1 MEKLRKEAVFFI
13 MSLAVLFCSS
23 CNSGFR
29 EEKRIEAEISTFVAS
44 RQNGSIP
51 TIPATTIILT
61 ATETAIPAIPTVPRV
76 TPWIATHVPEQPV
89 VHFTDAIEKSAVVQ
103 NAPLQQSTSQEI
115 DQKYTPIIVDA
126 NPSAS
131 DWRNWPVVPQLSKTA
146 ADIFWFGVNH
156 MGTRANY
163 FSKVGDC
170 QSYSNV
176 FLGNYDQ
183 IAGYYELSDDELY
196 LEDAIHFFSKAF
208 GAESLAVNNG
218 MSVASVLTSTWAD
231 PSFCNP
237 YESMIQCELRVNKPS
252 IIFVNL
258 GTNWN
263 VDWETSIYYDY
274 LDELVY
280 TIIENGTLP
289 ILSSKADDVEGG
301 HEINEITAQIS
312 KKYGIPFFNF
322 WSEAQ
327 KLENGGLDPQRENIY
342 LSMEA
347 WKIRSY
353 WALKTLHYVGIS
365 LGLF

>member
-1 MEKLRKEAVFFI
+1 METLRKEAAFLIIGFV
-13 MSLAVLFCSS
+13 VLLCSS
-23 CNSGFR
+23 CNSGYR
-29 EEKRIEAEISTFVAS
+29 EEKRIEAEISAFVAS

-51 TIPATTIILT
+51 TIPLTTIT
-61 ATETAIPAIPTVPRV
+61 WTVTETPVPAVPT
-76 TPWIATHVPEQPV
+76 TPTAAPWMATDDSEQPEV
-89 VHFTDAIEKSAVVQ
+89 LVTDTVAESAVVQ
-103 NAPLQQSTSQEI
+103 GAPSMQRVSQEAEH
-115 DQKYTPIIVDA
+115 KYTPIIVDA
-126 NPSAS
+126 NPSAA

-156 MGTRANY
+156 LGTRANY

-183 IAGYYELSDDELY
+183 NTGYYELSDDEFY

-208 GAESLAVNNG
+208 GAESFAVNNG
-218 MSVASVLTSTWAD
+218 MSAASVLTSTWAD

-237 YESMIQCELRVNKPS
+237 HESMIHCELRVNKPS

-301 HEINEITAQIS
+301 HEINEITAKIS
-312 KKYGIPFFNF
+312 KKYGLPFFNF
-322 WSEAQ
+322 WAEAQ

-342 LSMEA
+342 LSMDA

-353 WALKTLHYVGIS
+353 WALQTLYSVGVS

>member
-76 TPWIATHVPEQPV
+76 TPWIATYVPEQPV
-89 VHFTDAIEKSAVVQ
+89 VHFTDAIEKSAIVQ

-131 DWRNWPVVPQLSKTA
+131 DWRNCPVVPQLSKTA

-263 VDWETSIYYDY
+263 VDWKPVFTMITWMNWCIQSLKMGLCPFYPPKRMMWKEDTK
-274 LDELVY
+274 LMKLLLKFQKNMVF
-280 TIIENGTLP
+280 
-289 ILSSKADDVEGG
+289 LSLIFGLKRKNWRMAGLI
-301 HEINEITAQIS
+301 HNAKIS
-312 KKYGIPFFNF
+312 TCLWKHGKSAVI
-322 WSEAQ
+322 
-327 KLENGGLDPQRENIY
+327 GL
-342 LSMEA
+342 
-347 WKIRSY
+347 
-353 WALKTLHYVGIS
+353 
-365 LGLF
+365 

>member
-1 MEKLRKEAVFFI
+1 MRILKKEIIYFIILFIVFF
-13 MSLAVLFCSS
+13 VSS
-23 CNSGFR
+23 CNSVFR
-29 EEKRIEAEISTFVAS
+29 EEKRIEDEISAFIAS
-44 RQNGSIP
+44 RQTESNPMISTLPLAVQFTQTSVPITP
-51 TIPATTIILT
+51 TVSVSAAQVTPEVPIEPEIRF
-61 ATETAIPAIPTVPRV
+61 TETALENCIVPDEFLQPTVS
-76 TPWIATHVPEQPV
+76 PEN
-89 VHFTDAIEKSAVVQ
+89 K
-103 NAPLQQSTSQEI
+103 
-115 DQKYTPIIVDA
+115 QKYTPQIIDP
-126 NPSAS
+126 NPSAA
-131 DWRNWPVVPQLSKTA
+131 DWRSWPVVPRLSKTA
-146 ADIFWFGVNH
+146 AEIFWYGVNH
-156 MGTRANY
+156 MGTNPDY

-183 IAGYYELSDDELY
+183 ITGYYELPDEERY
-196 LEDAIHFFSKAF
+196 LEDAIQFYSKAF

-231 PSFCNP
+231 PAFCDP
-237 YESMIQCELRVNKPS
+237 YESMIHCELRVNNPS

-263 VDWETSIYYDY
+263 TDWDTSIYYDY

-301 HEINEITAQIS
+301 HEINEITATIA

-322 WSEAQ
+322 WAEAQ

-342 LSMEA
+342 LSMDA

-353 WALKTLHYVGIS
+353 WALKTLHTAGTS